1 MRRLNP
7 YTIAGL
13 IVLIVAISSG
23 QQRPDL
29 FEQKDTG
36 TSLSQFFPEAGWKL
50 DSQQKYKEVRVPFTQ
65 KRGLIYVQALW
76 AGKPVKC
83 VLDTGATYIFWPQ
96 PLGLAATPIGRRVQT
111 LGIGGGYRVLGEWVL
126 APSIQL
132 GGFKLRNILTISKSI
147 VEKANGQKI
156 SVAQAEGVQ
165 EIILGNYVFQNVV
178 LTIDYQKQEVILRDR
193 DYDITRIPHLHDY
206 LLDLVSDD
214 GDLLLLGQL
223 AGQPARFQIDTGNT
237 NRLAINSTFAQKY
250 LSAYPRTKSRTKL
263 FYGVII
269 NDNIPGINGNIGS
282 IKFNTG
288 RLAIVPLNLNVD
300 ALIGEPFLRY
310 FRVTIDYSRSKILLE
325 PYNQP
330 FRRLQVESSS

>member
-1 MRRLNP
+1 MKRSLLDP

-36 TSLSQFFPEAGWKL
+36 TSLSQFFTEPGWKL

-65 KRGLIYVQALW
+65 ERGFIYVQALW

-83 VLDTGATYIFWPQ
+83 VLDTGASYISWPQ
-96 PLGLAATPIGRRVQT
+96 PLGLAAAPIGKRVQT

-132 GGFKLRNILTISKSI
+132 GDFKLRNILTISKSI

-156 SVAQAEGVQ
+156 SVAQAEGIQ

-178 LTIDYQKQEVILRDR
+178 LTLDYQKQEVILRDS
-193 DYDITRIPHLHDY
+193 DYDITRIPRLHSY
-206 LLDLVSDD
+206 LLDLFWID
-214 GDLLLLGQL
+214 GKPVMQGQL
-223 AGQPARFQIDTGNT
+223 ADHPARFMIDTGNDGI
-237 NRLAINSTFAQKY
+237 AINSAFAQKY
-250 LSAYPRTKSRTKL
+250 LSTYPRTNSTAEIA
-263 FYGVII
+263 YGVI
-269 NDNIPGINGNIGS
+269 NTEEIPSVNGNIGG
-282 IKFNTG
+282 IKFSTG
-288 RLAIVPLNLNVD
+288 TLTIVPLDSKTDV
-300 ALIGEPFLRY
+300 LIGTPFLKN

-325 PYNQP
+325 PYSQS
-330 FRRLQVESSS
+330 VTATGSK